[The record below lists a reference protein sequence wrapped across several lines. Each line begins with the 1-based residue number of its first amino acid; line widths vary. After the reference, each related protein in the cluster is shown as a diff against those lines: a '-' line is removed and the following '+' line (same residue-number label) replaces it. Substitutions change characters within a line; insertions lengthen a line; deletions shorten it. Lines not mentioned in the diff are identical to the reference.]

1 MYLFRFFGGAMV
13 GTTEEELAKGLEKG
27 NKVALLDEEGKGVI
41 ASLKTWVV
49 GDVAGGVEKMNEL
62 VKDWE

>member
-1 MYLFRFFGGAMV
+1 
-13 GTTEEELAKGLEKG
+13 
-27 NKVALLDEEGKGVI
+27 
-41 ASLKTWVV
+41 LKTWVV